1 MSIRV
6 SRQESLPDIPRSL
19 RTLFMTTLR
28 IPG

>member
-6 SRQESLPDIPRSL
+6 SRLESLPDILRSL
-19 RTLFMTTLR
+19 RTLFMITLR